1 MYLWTFAQ
9 FDLPRKI
16 IHDSVAKPMKNC
28 APTTKAVI
36 TTKTSDSEVLIF
48 CIEFWE
54 LSHLTGDLSQADREK
69 MLLQAEQMHTLAESP
84 WDIPYLNMKIF
95 LFCYQIFKSEFNCH

>member
-1 MYLWTFAQ
+1 
-9 FDLPRKI
+9 
-16 IHDSVAKPMKNC
+16 MKNC

-54 LSHLTGDLSQADREK
+54 LSHLTGDLSQAEREK

-95 LFCYQIFKSEFNCH
+95 LFRYQIFKSEFYLSLTFPILLSDYSSMVKSDNEIGKK